1 VSPKIRLDEEVRAV
15 LERDPRLLNA
25 RNIAVSDD
33 GGTVTL
39 RGTVRS
45 FKQRGAAVEDA
56 EGIDG
61 VDHVVDELEVRW
73 LEDDVRDDELRGA
86 VLQALI
92 WDAEVPAESIEV
104 KVRDGWVTLRGQVRH
119 QFESDAAFE
128 DVASMKGVGGISN
141 EIKVITAGL
150 TAPAGGKRSSLP

>member
-1 VSPKIRLDEEVRAV
+1 MSQKMRLEEEMCAG
-15 LERDPRLLNA
+15 LERDPQLLNA
-25 RNIAVSDD
+25 TNIAVSQH

-39 RGTVRS
+39 RSTVRS
-45 FKQRGAAVEDA
+45 FKQREAAVEDA
-56 EGIDG
+56 EGIEG
-61 VDHVVDELEVRW
+61 VDHVADELEFRW

-104 KVRDGWVTLRGQVRH
+104 KVWDGWVKLRGQAWH

>member
-1 VSPKIRLDEEVRAV
+1 MSPRMRLDEEVREA
-15 LERDPRLLNA
+15 LERDARLLNA
-25 RNIAVSDD
+25 RNIAVSDY

-45 FKQRGAAVEDA
+45 FNQRGAAVEDA
-56 EGIDG
+56 EGVEG
-61 VDHVVDELEVRW
+61 VDEVIDALEVRW
-73 LEDDVRDDELRGA
+73 LDDDVRDDELRGV

-119 QFESDAAFE
+119 EFESDAAFE
-128 DVASMKGVGGISN
+128 DVARIKGVGGITN
-141 EIKVITAGL
+141 EIRVVTAG
-150 TAPAGGKRSSLP
+150 R